1 MVCTQP
7 IAAGEDVLRI
17 PLRLAITN
25 ADGANSTAAAAEGAE
40 RRPWS
45 VELAERLL
53 RLKQEGASSPW
64 HPYLRVLPTAVPSP
78 LATFTWEDVQAIE
91 YQPMRRQLDAAGW
104 LAGDAVATAA
114 ADAAA
119 DAAFSREQWEWALSV
134 RSCRCCAFR
143 YHHLTA
149 WEDIANASSASH
161 S

>member
-7 IAAGEDVLRI
+7 IAPGEDVLRI

-25 ADGANSTAAAAEGAE
+25 AEGQDGAAAAAEEEGAE
-40 RRPWS
+40 PRPWS

-53 RLKQEGASSPW
+53 RLKQAGPASPW

-104 LAGDAVATAA
+104 LAGDAATSAA
-114 ADAAA
+114 ANPAPP
-119 DAAFSREQWEWALSV
+119 AFSREQWEWALSV
-134 RSCRCCAFR
+134 RFCSCCCCAVF
-143 YHHLTA
+143 
-149 WEDIANASSASH
+149 
-161 S
+161 